1 MYILTQASHSSISF
15 SVSSSLVEPRDFPIS
30 FLLFSMNKSCKSL
43 PPFLSLHQSSSVLVH
58 QRFPF
63 MPLWRSGKAKSSHSH
78 GPCRQAPSMTP
89 SQAVSQFSPS
99 LIPPESPS
107 SPLSPVS
114 SSPIHLSVSHW
125 TRSPWRTETTSYFSL
140 NAQDIWL
147 PGTRQML
154 NVYICEMKEWVSKS
168 VSESVK
174 QSMNSFIPK
183 V

>member
-1 MYILTQASHSSISF
+1 MQKPATIPVTSSEFIC
-15 SVSSSLVEPRDFPIS
+15 
-30 FLLFSMNKSCKSL
+30 SCPSA
-43 PPFLSLHQSSSVLVH
+43 FSLHVPMAFRQGKEFTFSWA
-58 QRFPF
+58 
-63 MPLWRSGKAKSSHSH
+63 LW
-78 GPCRQAPSMTP
+78 QAPSMTP

-114 SSPIHLSVSHW
+114 LPIHLSVSHW
-125 TRSPWRTETTSYFSL
+125 TRGPWRTETTSYFSL
-140 NAQDIWL
+140 NAQDIRL

-154 NVYICEMKEWVSKS
+154 NVYICEMKEWVSKL

-174 QSMNSFIPK
+174 QSMNSYIPK